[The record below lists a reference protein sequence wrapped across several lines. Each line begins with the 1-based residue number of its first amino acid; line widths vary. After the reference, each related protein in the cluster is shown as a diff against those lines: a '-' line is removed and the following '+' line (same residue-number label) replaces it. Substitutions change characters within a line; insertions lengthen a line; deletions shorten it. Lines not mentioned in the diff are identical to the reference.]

1 MSEQRMFDVFAEA
14 QHRTPMLERL
24 VLLKLTEWQ
33 KGGARWGVLPP
44 SFPGKPERKKPWHRS
59 R

>member
-14 QHRTPMLERL
+14 QGRTPFLERL
-24 VLLKLTEWQ
+24 VLLKLAEWQ
-33 KGGARWGVLPP
+33 RGGARWGVLPP
-44 SFPGKPERKKPWHRS
+44 GFPRKLDRKKPWHRT